1 MAGVALSLFKTTFAK
16 QANHFG
22 TKTFLAN
29 NKYCFTAGY
38 TSFFRF
44 FVYIFPPPEIYQVA
58 INYLGA
64 LMYK

>member
-29 NKYCFTAGY
+29 NKYCFAATNSCYCWVGV
-38 TSFFRF
+38 SK
-44 FVYIFPPPEIYQVA
+44 FPPTEIYEVKK
-58 INYLGA
+58 II
-64 LMYK
+64 